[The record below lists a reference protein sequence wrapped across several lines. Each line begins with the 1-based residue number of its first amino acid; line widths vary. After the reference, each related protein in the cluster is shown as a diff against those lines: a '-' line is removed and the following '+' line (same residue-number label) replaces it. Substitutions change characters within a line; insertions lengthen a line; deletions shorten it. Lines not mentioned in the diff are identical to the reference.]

1 MKGLDIVRRD
11 WCDLAK
17 DSGKYVF
24 DPLRERMNVGT
35 NKQKNQKIVMSG
47 ELFFT
52 FFYILFVSLVSHDY

>member
-24 DPLRERMNVGT
+24 DPLPEWINVET
-35 NKQKNQKIVMSG
+35 EKQKLEK
-47 ELFFT
+47 
-52 FFYILFVSLVSHDY
+52 

>member
-35 NKQKNQKIVMSG
+35 NKQKNQKI
-47 ELFFT
+47 LK
-52 FFYILFVSLVSHDY
+52 L